1 MGSSIR
7 QARGPGSRRVYSF
20 ADLVALRVVARLLE
34 AGVSLQAVRR
44 AIRYLKRHND
54 RPLTTLGLI
63 ANGRRVFVLT
73 EDPTKMIEA
82 TAEGQVVIAIDV
94 QPIVKH
100 LKADVTRLSASRQVD
115 VRVRGRAY
123 RAVLTPD
130 LEAGGYSVEVP
141 DLPGCITEGDTRPE
155 ARRMAREAIE
165 AWLEAAAPE
174 RLRGHAHGS

>member
-1 MGSSIR
+1 ML
-7 QARGPGSRRVYSF
+7 ARITVPLKLTDLRPF
-20 ADLVALRVVARLLE
+20 PEDAD
-34 AGVSLQAVRR
+34 
-44 AIRYLKRHND
+44 
-54 RPLTTLGLI
+54 
-63 ANGRRVFVLT
+63 
-73 EDPTKMIEA
+73 
-82 TAEGQVVIAIDV
+82 
-94 QPIVKH
+94 